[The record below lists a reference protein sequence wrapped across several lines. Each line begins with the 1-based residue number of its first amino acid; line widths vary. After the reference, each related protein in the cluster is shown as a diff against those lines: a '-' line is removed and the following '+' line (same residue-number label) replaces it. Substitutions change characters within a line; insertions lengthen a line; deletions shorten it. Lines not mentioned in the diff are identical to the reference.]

1 MKVAI
6 LGLGRFGSQL
16 VEELVGM
23 GVEVLAVDADNQRVN
38 ELAEIATLAAS
49 GDLTDFEFL
58 SSLALETYDTVAVAI
73 GSAVAT
79 SVLLTLTL
87 KRRLELRHVVA
98 KASTDDHA
106 EAVRLAGA
114 DMVVKP
120 EQEAA
125 IRLAHTLGP
134 SSHLGE
140 YLSLGPTFGCA
151 KLDAPESA
159 FGKTIG
165 TIEAFTRHNVVL
177 LALVREDTVTFR
189 PDRDVVVEPGDVW
202 LIAGEDEQLR
212 KASG

>member
-23 GVEVLAVDADNQRVN
+23 GLEVLAVDADSGRVN
-38 ELAEIATLAAS
+38 YLAEVATLAAA

-58 SSLALETYDTVAVAI
+58 SSLALETYDSVAVAI
-73 GSAVAT
+73 GSDVAT
-79 SVLLTLTL
+79 SVLPTLTL
-87 KRRLELRHVVA
+87 KRRLELPHVVA
-98 KASTDDHA
+98 KASTKDHA
-106 EAVRLAGA
+106 EALRLTGA
-114 DMVVKP
+114 DIVVNP

-151 KLDAPESA
+151 KLEAPASA
-159 FGKTIG
+159 HGRNLG
-165 TIEAFTRHNVVL
+165 TLDAFTRHNVVL
-177 LALVREDTVTFR
+177 LALIRDDVVTFR
-189 PDRDVVVEPGDVW
+189 PDREVVVEPGDVW
-202 LIAGEDEQLR
+202 LIAGDDEQLR
-212 KASG
+212 RAGS